1 MNGNL
6 LDGNIKHLFSKFLLA
21 TLGSSMVTCIYA
33 IVDCV
38 CIGQYQGPDGT
49 AALAIVMP
57 LWTILYSIGL
67 LTGIG
72 GATLFGNA
80 IGKGQIE
87 EAKKSFT
94 VSFFITLLIA
104 FISWLLI
111 VLFEDPLLRLFG
123 ADEQILPLAKRY
135 LLPIKFVVPFYPF
148 TQFLGAY
155 LRTDNDPVLTS
166 AAVLAGGVFNIF
178 GDIFFTFTLDL
189 GIFGAGLATA
199 LGIVITMLVLLIHFF
214 KKNNQLKL
222 VKPTALWHHTKQ
234 IIYIGFGAFVLDIS
248 IGIITIL
255 FNNQLKLY
263 LAPEYLA
270 IFGVIIQ
277 ISTVV
282 QSNAYAIGQSGQAII
297 SVNYGAKNE
306 KRVRQTLKY
315 AVVTSLILGLF
326 WCLLTLAIPNVF
338 IRLFMKPNDF
348 ILNAAPKVM
357 RIYAISYLFLP
368 FNIFTAYYL
377 QSVMKANQ
385 AIVLSLLRGIVFSS
399 LFICL
404 LPFLDSFLLWSAMI
418 FVEGLVFILSALCIW
433 KKKPFHRDRS
443 EVGKTGV

>member
-1 MNGNL
+1 M
-6 LDGNIKHLFSKFLLA
+6 
-21 TLGSSMVTCIYA
+21 
-33 IVDCV
+33 
-38 CIGQYQGPDGT
+38 
-49 AALAIVMP
+49 
-57 LWTILYSIGL
+57 
-67 LTGIG
+67 
-72 GATLFGNA
+72 
-80 IGKGQIE
+80 
-87 EAKKSFT
+87 
-94 VSFFITLLIA
+94 
-104 FISWLLI
+104 
-111 VLFEDPLLRLFG
+111 
-123 ADEQILPLAKRY
+123 
-135 LLPIKFVVPFYPF
+135 
-148 TQFLGAY
+148 
-155 LRTDNDPVLTS
+155 
-166 AAVLAGGVFNIF
+166 
-178 GDIFFTFTLDL
+178 
-189 GIFGAGLATA
+189 
-199 LGIVITMLVLLIHFF
+199 
-214 KKNNQLKL
+214 KL

-282 QSNAYAIGQSGQAII
+282 QSNAYAVGQSGQAII

-418 FVEGLVFILSALCIW
+418 LSKDLFLFSRLYAFGKRNRFTGIEVKWVKPVF
-433 KKKPFHRDRS
+433 KNK
-443 EVGKTGV
+443 